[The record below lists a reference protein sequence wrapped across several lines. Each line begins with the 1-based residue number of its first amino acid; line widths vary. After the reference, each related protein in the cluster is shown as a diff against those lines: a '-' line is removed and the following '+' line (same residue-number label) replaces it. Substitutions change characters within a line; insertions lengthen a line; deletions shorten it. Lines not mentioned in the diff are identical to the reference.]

1 MKGMGQQVGL
11 PRLGKWIF
19 SPLRWVLIRFFP
31 VTYLNLQ
38 YRYVTG
44 HRLKLFNPTTYTEKL
59 QYLRH
64 VVFPKDPLVIRG
76 TDRVAVRAYLKEK
89 KLTAHLIPVLGIYK
103 RVEDIDW
110 ESLPKQFVM
119 KCSHASGFNRIIFDK
134 AEVNVSQLKRQFRR
148 WLATDYG
155 LKTLERH
162 YSPIPRNIII
172 EKYLGVDHSL
182 PIEYKLHVF
191 HGVVKYLYVVTGRN
205 SDIRY
210 THFLRDWTPFPGAQ
224 FNGWKSANYPVVQPE
239 NFAKMI
245 AIAEKLAAPFPFVR
259 VDLYNLKG
267 KIYFSE
273 LTFTPA
279 KGTLKLVD
287 AQIDTVMGGWLSI
300 G

>member
-1 MKGMGQQVGL
+1 MGQQVGL
-11 PRLGKWIF
+11 PRLGKWMF

-89 KLTAHLIPVLGIYK
+89 KLTAHLLPVLGIYK

-110 ESLPKQFVM
+110 ASLPKQFVM
-119 KCSHASGFNRIIFDK
+119 KCSHASGFNRIVFDK

-162 YSPIPRNIII
+162 YSPIPRTIII

-224 FNGWKSANYPVVQPE
+224 FNGWKTANYPVVQPE